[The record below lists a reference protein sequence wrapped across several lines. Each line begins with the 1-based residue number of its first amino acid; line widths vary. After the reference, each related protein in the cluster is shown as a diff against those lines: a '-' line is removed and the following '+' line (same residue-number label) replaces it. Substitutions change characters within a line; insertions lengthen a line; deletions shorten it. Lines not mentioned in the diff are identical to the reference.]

1 LEQALADRYRIERQ
15 LGAGGMAVVYLAHD
29 VRHDRKVAV
38 KVLRPE
44 LVAAIGP
51 ERFLREIRLTANL
64 QHPHIL
70 PLHDSGEA
78 AGLLFYVMPFVEG
91 ESLRDRLER
100 EHQLPVDQALQITR
114 QMAAALDYAHRHGVI
129 HRDIK
134 PENVLIHDGQAL
146 VADFGIALA
155 VSQAV
160 GGRLTETGTSIG
172 TPQYMSP
179 EQALGETV
187 IDARSDVYSLAC
199 VLYEM
204 LAGDPPH
211 NATTAQAITAR
222 KLSGVIPSLR
232 SVRESVSLEVERAV
246 RKALATIPADRYS
259 TMAAFAESLD
269 RSADRPRSRAM
280 SRRARRIAL
289 TAIVLAGLSVGLWS
303 VRDRLRSWRSGPP
316 RFSRVAILPLQ
327 NATGDTTQNY
337 LVDGMTESL
346 IADLARM
353 DRVDVI
359 ALASVSNFRSA
370 ATPVDSV
377 VRRLGVDAVVE
388 GSVRR
393 IDQRLVMEFHLIA
406 PGTGTDVRHSLERP
420 ADQAEQLERDVAEA
434 VAREIGGKL
443 VERSRASGSTNSAAH
458 DLFLKGRYHLNS
470 RTPEGL
476 RNALDY
482 FRQALTLDPAD
493 AAAYA
498 GLAQYYSVLPFYT
511 NTPAAEA
518 FSKAKTAALRALE
531 LNPFL
536 AEAHASLAY
545 VLAYSEWDW
554 MASERSYRRA
564 LTLQPSAADAHH
576 ALSRLLAVKGRIEE
590 AMAEARRSF
599 ELDPLSLVA
608 HANIGIIAYFG
619 RDYDEAA
626 RRLNATLEIDP
637 QFSTAHWGLGLV
649 HEQQG
654 HYPEAIAQ
662 FEKAMS
668 IAGRG
673 TNGLASLG
681 HVLGLAGRRPEA
693 ELILQELLER
703 ARSRPIWAY
712 QVALVLVGLKR
723 NDEALDWLERTYRE
737 RSTLL
742 SYIDR
747 DPRLDP
753 LRTSP
758 RFTLLLERM
767 HLTQAPQSPS
777 QKRGS

>member
-1 LEQALADRYRIERQ
+1 
-15 LGAGGMAVVYLAHD
+15 MAVVYLAHD
-29 VRHDRKVAV
+29 VRHDRKVAL

-51 ERFLREIRLTANL
+51 ERFLREIRLTASL

-100 EHQLPVDQALQITR
+100 ERQLPVDQALQITR

-155 VSQAV
+155 VSQAI

-222 KLSGVIPSLR
+222 KLSGVIPPLR
-232 SVRESVSLEVERAV
+232 SVRESVSLEVERV
-246 RKALATIPADRYS
+246 VLKALAAIPADRYP
-259 TMAAFAESLD
+259 TMAAFSEALD
-269 RSADRPRSRAM
+269 RSGDKPRSRAM
-280 SRRARRIAL
+280 SRRARRFAL
-289 TAIVLAGLSVGLWS
+289 TAIALAALGVGLWS

-370 ATPVDSV
+370 AAPVDSV

-406 PGTGTDVRHSLERP
+406 PGTGTDVRRSLERP

-434 VAREIGGKL
+434 LAREIGGRL
-443 VERSRASGSTNSAAH
+443 VESSRASGSANSAAH
-458 DLFLKGRYHLNS
+458 DLYLKGRYHLNS
-470 RTPEGL
+470 RSPEGL
-476 RNALDY
+476 QNALDY
-482 FRQALTLDPAD
+482 FRQALTLDPAN

-554 MASERSYRRA
+554 TASERSYRRA
-564 LTLQPSAADAHH
+564 LTLQPSGADAHH

-590 AMAEARRSF
+590 AMAEARRAF

-626 RRLNATLEIDP
+626 RRLKATLEIDP

-693 ELILQELLER
+693 EMILQELLER

-712 QVALVLVGLKR
+712 QVALVLVGLER
-723 NDEALDWLERTYRE
+723 NDEALDWLERTYQE

-767 HLTQAPQSPS
+767 RLTETPPSLS